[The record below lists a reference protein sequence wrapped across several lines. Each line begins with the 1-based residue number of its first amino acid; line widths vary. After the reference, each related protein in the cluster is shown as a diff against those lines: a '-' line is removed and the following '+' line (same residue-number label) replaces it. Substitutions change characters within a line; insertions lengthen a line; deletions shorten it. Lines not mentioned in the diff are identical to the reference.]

1 MNTQSLEKIKVGA
14 KPLSR
19 SRSDRVILGVCSG
32 FAKKLGIT
40 SLTSRVIFS
49 VLTVLTGGALIV
61 AYVVAFLL
69 IPQESLEESQS

>member
-1 MNTQSLEKIKVGA
+1 MDSQSLQKIKVGA

-19 SRSDRVILGVCSG
+19 PRSDRILLGVCSG
-32 FAKKLGIT
+32 FARKLGIT

-69 IPQESLEESQS
+69 IPQESIEESQS